1 MADKRSFTGTA
12 RKRQTSWSVAA
23 GDRVAKAFITVG
35 GVGTIVAV
43 LLVLAYLV
51 SVVLPL
57 FLPPESTKLAG
68 MSAASF
74 AIDGQEG
81 TFGFRDG
88 TIRTG
93 RIGFA
98 TTFLEPA
105 IVKAPLAGT
114 VAHVAVTPRD
124 LVKRGQAL
132 ITIEAKKSKTV
143 VSAEIDGRVA
153 ADGLVR
159 VGTAVE
165 EGK

>member
-12 RKRQTSWSVAA
+12 RKRQTSWSVAV

-57 FLPPESTKLAG
+57 FLPPKVTSTERFSGVLGSTSSPSAIGVDEFGLIGWALMPDGRIRAFRTDDGHVLQELPPESTKLAG

-74 AIDGQEG
+74 AVDGQEG

-98 TTFLEPA
+98 TTFLEP
-105 IVKAPLAGT
+105 
-114 VAHVAVTPRD
+114 
-124 LVKRGQAL
+124 
-132 ITIEAKKSKTV
+132 
-143 VSAEIDGRVA
+143 
-153 ADGLVR
+153 
-159 VGTAVE
+159 
-165 EGK
+165 